1 MILIE
6 ILDYFSSFD
15 SKIIRKKIHSN
26 FNLDRFDAPSMMM
39 RKKMK
44 IILLIAG
51 LLVLDS
57 VKAWTI
63 SSSPEIPSQNV
74 EILAQCPDETDS
86 CFVLR
91 EQTDKDFQNQI
102 CFAKIVAEAKFNL
115 KDKCLSLSGIDLKVS
130 DDNETKLKR
139 LDSVPMKVSLK
150 NECPQNRIDVDAT
163 YCLLLNPSNLKR
175 EQNLLTLDNTT
186 ILARG
191 FCENLHKCSPL
202 RTKFEMTELEE
213 QMTKIAGVKTEPNE
227 LSFEKTIKTEDD
239 LKETQKVSAN
249 EERSVESLDTYE
261 SSLDSSNPS
270 RRSLVPP
277 ISAQVIYSPS
287 NPAPSYAPLITP
299 APPKMIPGKLVTL
312 TTAPP
317 PAPAP
322 AAVAY
327 APSPAPA
334 PAPAAVAYAPAPA
347 PAPAPA
353 AVAYAPAPAPAPA
366 PAAVAYVPPPAPA
379 PAPAAVAYAPPPAP
393 APAPAAVAYVP
404 PPAPAPAPAAVAYAP
419 PAPAPAP
426 AAVAYVP
433 PPAPAPAPA
442 AVAYAPPPPA
452 PAPAPAAVAYAPPP
466 PAPAPAPAAVAYAPP
481 PPAPAPAPA
490 AVAYVPPPAPAPAPA
505 AVAYAPPAPAPAPA
519 AVAFAPPPSPAPAPA
534 PSAVAYAPAPA
545 PAPAPVI
552 YFLSRPPAPLPA
564 SLPMPYPPPLPSTV
578 MYGPSSAPTE
588 GPQLTYSKKVESY
601 NLTAPIMTGL
611 PMPVSMPAVPSY
623 GPSYKRSL
631 VRSFPLFRNSD
642 SNLFEDYY
650 ASSHNISDVCPT
662 KPSSCPICI
671 ENFDEESEALL
682 NVCDFAN
689 IIEAKFSQ
697 FEDMFKFNISK
708 SMKSDQNID
717 FETESFTDRSFDFVF
732 NEKCLEQCPQLES
745 AYLLLLAK
753 EPLPTDDCFIFDN
766 QLVLAPST
774 YLNKF
779 DIRRLLKKHKCK
791 KNLE

>member
-1 MILIE
+1 
-6 ILDYFSSFD
+6 
-15 SKIIRKKIHSN
+15 
-26 FNLDRFDAPSMMM
+26 
-39 RKKMK
+39 MK

-249 EERSVESLDTYE
+249 EERSVISSSMPLFDSHYPHTQKDYSYAQNKIYLRPPGLLTNGYFTSKYQLYNTVPQVDPYNVFSNITYQGPRYSPPKLFKPPEKFTKNYLEQESLDTYE

-299 APPKMIPGKLVTL
+299 APPKMIP
-312 TTAPP
+312 
-317 PAPAP
+317 
-322 AAVAY
+322 
-327 APSPAPA
+327 APA
-334 PAPAAVAYAPAPA
+334 PAPAAVAYAP
-347 PAPAPA
+347 
-353 AVAYAPAPAPAPA
+353 
-366 PAAVAYVPPPAPA
+366 PPPAPA
-379 PAPAAVAYAPPPAP
+379 PAPAAVAYAPP
-393 APAPAAVAYVP
+393 
-404 PPAPAPAPAAVAYAP
+404 P

-466 PAPAPAPAAVAYAPP
+466 PAPAPAPAAVAYVP

-490 AVAYVPPPAPAPAPA
+490 AVAYAPPPPAPAPAPA